1 VVEVVL
7 LDAGNKLQVEIAEPA
22 KEYILSKGDSVTVV
36 VGRAFGGC
44 DNACDPVVFAGK
56 PHFPE
61 SYYEFLVDGIKVYV
75 FKGVY
80 AEPEGIKISL
90 ASIRGL
96 PILQVAGVITY

>member
-1 VVEVVL
+1 VFGVVL
-7 LDAGNKLQVEIAEPA
+7 LDAGDKLKIEISETAGSF
-22 KEYILSKGDSVTVV
+22 IFSKGGIVTVV
-36 VGRAFGGC
+36 VGRSFGGC

-61 SYYEFLVDGIKVYV
+61 SYYEFLIDGIKVYV

-80 AEPEGIKISL
+80 AEPDGIKISL
-90 ASIRGL
+90 GDIRGL